1 MASVEIRL
9 YGRLRLYAPAQ
20 DPQADSV
27 VALAVPEGETVEGA
41 LRRIGI
47 DRRQEVSHIFVNG
60 ALSDDGALAL
70 SDGDRVGVFPKNMG
84 LLYV

>member
-1 MASVEIRL
+1 VASVEIRL

-20 DPQADSV
+20 DPRADSV
-27 VALAVPEGETVEGA
+27 VTLAVTEGESVEGA
-41 LRRIGI
+41 LRRAGI

-60 ALSDDGALAL
+60 TLCDDGALAL